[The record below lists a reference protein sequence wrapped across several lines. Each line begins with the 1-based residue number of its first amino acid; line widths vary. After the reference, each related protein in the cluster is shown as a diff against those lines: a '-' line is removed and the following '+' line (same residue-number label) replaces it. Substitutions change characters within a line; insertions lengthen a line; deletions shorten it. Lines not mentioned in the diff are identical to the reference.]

1 VNVIDANREYI
12 EAALAH
18 SNGTHDFESVRAAI
32 LAGEMQLWPAPKSA
46 AVTEV
51 VEYAKKKVINVFL
64 AGGDL
69 DEITRGIDSV
79 AAWAKAHGC
88 DSMTIAG
95 RKGWTRV
102 LDKHGFAPAF
112 VVMERALK

>member
-1 VNVIDANREYI
+1 MSVIDDNREYI
-12 EAALAH
+12 EAALARG
-18 SNGTHDFESVRAAI
+18 NGTHDFESVRDAI
-32 LAGEMQLWPAPKSA
+32 LAGTMQLWPAPKSA

-79 AAWAKAHGC
+79 AAWGKAQGC

-102 LDKHGFAPAF
+102 LDGHGFEPVF
-112 VVMERALK
+112 VVMERAL

>member
-1 VNVIDANREYI
+1 MNVIEANRAYI
-12 EAALAH
+12 EAALEY
-18 SNGTHDFESVRAAI
+18 SNGTHDFESVRDAI
-32 LAGEMQLWPAPKSA
+32 LAGTMQLWPASKSA

-79 AAWAKAHGC
+79 AAWAKEQGC

-95 RKGWTRV
+95 RKGWIRV
-102 LDKHGFAPAF
+102 LDKHGFAPSF
-112 VVMERALK
+112 VVMERAI

>member
-1 VNVIDANREYI
+1 MNVIEANRAYI
-12 EAALAH
+12 EAALEY
-18 SNGTHDFESVRAAI
+18 SNGTHDFESVRDAI
-32 LAGEMQLWPAPKSA
+32 LAGTMQLWPASKSA

-69 DEITRGIDSV
+69 DEITHGIDSV
-79 AAWAKAHGC
+79 AAWAKEQGC

-95 RKGWTRV
+95 RKGWIRV
-102 LDKHGFAPAF
+102 LDKHGFAPSF
-112 VVMERALK
+112 VVMERAI

>member
-18 SNGTHDFESVRAAI
+18 GNGTHDFESVRDAI
-32 LAGEMQLWPAPKSA
+32 LAGTMQLWPASKSA

-69 DEITRGIDSV
+69 DEITRGFDSV

-88 DSMTIAG
+88 DSMTIEG

-102 LDKHGFAPAF
+102 LDKHGFEPVF
-112 VVMERALK
+112 VVMERAL